1 MHTGTMT
8 MAANVREEGSDDD
21 NGPRHGPD
29 GPGWKGRGAHGT
41 FYFFL
46 FIYST
51 NIYLQID
58 DLYVHDNAQRPT
70 SPTTTTMPISNIH
83 HRHCHHLD
91 ASEHTSTLTC
101 QNTNTTTVTSAQN
114 DDIQGPRATA
124 QGAKKVKPQ
133 MKQ

>member
-1 MHTGTMT
+1 MSARKAATMIT
-8 MAANVREEGSDDD
+8 DPGMGWM
-21 NGPRHGPD
+21 GPD
-29 GPGWKGRGAHGT
+29 GRAGAHGT
-41 FYFFL
+41 FFFFL

-83 HRHCHHLD
+83 HHHCHHLD

-101 QNTNTTTVTSAQN
+101 QNTTTTTVTSAQN